1 MDFSSFVITG
11 PSTSTVT
18 VGKALNGVLNGDGKK
33 VTTATRCLYVYSY
46 HLYLLIIFLKYH
58 GALDK

>member
-18 VGKALNGVLNGDGKK
+18 VGKQTNGVLNGAGKL
-33 VTTATRCLYVYSY
+33 VTTATRCLYVSSY
-46 HLYLLIIFLKYH
+46 QLYLLIV
-58 GALDK
+58 